1 MRDMAAT
8 ADSTFKAITPEP
20 ARTEAAPDE
29 RLFTPAFIA
38 LSLAE
43 LAYFTTA
50 GLLIP
55 ITTLFAAGP
64 LGANAL
70 GIGVT
75 VGAFAVTTVVLRPI
89 AGREADR
96 RGRRPLLIGGAFLCS
111 IAVALHVVTSDLA
124 VLVGL
129 RLLLGVAEAFFFVA
143 GFAMVA
149 DLAPPNRA
157 GEALSFN
164 SLSLYLG
171 IAIGPTIG
179 FALLAMGGF
188 GLAFAGGALL
198 SLASTVLA
206 TRIPETVSPD
216 QRHQPPTPLFN
227 RRALGP
233 SVALFSG
240 VAGMAG
246 FLAFVA
252 IYAPRVGMTDAGP
265 VLLLFGLIVVGCRI
279 AFARLPDRVPPFR
292 LAAGALGL
300 AATGL
305 VVAGLVQSVAGL
317 LVGAVVLAVGVA
329 FLTPALFTAIVA
341 RVSPSE
347 RGSAFGTASL
357 FLDFAFGG
365 GPVVLGLVAQ
375 SAGVP
380 AAFIVASVV
389 VLLGAAGTA
398 VAAISG
404 GGTPFRTRTRR
415 CQRPEGAE
423 D

>member
-1 MRDMAAT
+1 MRDLAAT
-8 ADSTFKAITPEP
+8 ADPTLEAIRAEP
-20 ARTEAAPDE
+20 VRAEPVADQ

-70 GIGVT
+70 GIGVA
-75 VGAFAVTTVVLRPI
+75 VGAFAVTTAVLRPI

-96 RGRRPLLIGGAFLCS
+96 RGRRPLLIGGALLCS
-111 IAVALHVVTSDLA
+111 IAVALHVVTTDLT
-124 VLVGL
+124 VLIGL

-179 FALLAMGGF
+179 FALLAAGGY
-188 GLAFAGGALL
+188 GLAFAGGAVL
-198 SLASTVLA
+198 SLAAGILA
-206 TRIPETVSPD
+206 TRIPETVTTE
-216 QRHQPPTPLFN
+216 RNQPPTPLFN
-227 RRALGP
+227 RHALGP
-233 SVALFSG
+233 SVALFCG

-279 AFARLPDRVPPFR
+279 VFARLPDRVPPFQ
-292 LAAGALGL
+292 LAAAALTLGAV
-300 AATGL
+300 GL

-317 LVGAVVLAVGVA
+317 LVGAAVLAVGVA
-329 FLTPALFTAIVA
+329 FLTPALFAAIVA
-341 RVSPSE
+341 RASPAE

-357 FLDFAFGG
+357 FLDLAFGG
-365 GPVVLGLVAQ
+365 GPVVLGVVAQ
-375 SAGVP
+375 AGGAP
-380 AAFIVASVV
+380 AAFIAGSLV
-389 VLLGAAGTA
+389 VLAGAAGTA
-398 VAAISG
+398 LAARG
-404 GGTPFRTRTRR
+404 RGPAAAGTV
-415 CQRPEGAE
+415 
-423 D
+423 

>member
-1 MRDMAAT
+1 MRDLAAT
-8 ADSTFKAITPEP
+8 ADSNLEAIRTEPVRTEP
-20 ARTEAAPDE
+20 AADQ

-70 GIGVT
+70 GIGIV
-75 VGAFAVTTVVLRPI
+75 VGSFAVTTVVLRPI

-96 RGRRPLLIGGAFLCS
+96 RGRRPLLIGGALLCA
-111 IAVALHVVTSDLA
+111 IAVALHAVTTDLTM
-124 VLVGL
+124 LIGL

-157 GEALSFN
+157 GEAISFN

-179 FALLAMGGF
+179 FALLSIGGF
-188 GLAFAGGALL
+188 GLAFAGGAVL
-198 SLASTVLA
+198 SLAATALA
-206 TRIPETVSPD
+206 VRIPETVAPA
-216 QRHQPPTPLFN
+216 QRNQPPTPLFN
-227 RRALGP
+227 RGAVGP
-233 SVALFSG
+233 SVALFCG
-240 VAGMAG
+240 IAGMAG

-252 IYAPRVGMTDAGP
+252 IYAPRVGMVDAGP
-265 VLLLFGLIVVGCRI
+265 VLLLFGLVVVGCRVV
-279 AFARLPDRVPPFR
+279 FARLPDRVPPFR
-292 LAAGALGL
+292 LAAAALAVTAVGL
-300 AATGL
+300 L
-305 VVAGLVQSVAGL
+305 VAGLLPSVAGL
-317 LVGAVVLAVGVA
+317 LVGATLLAVGVA
-329 FLTPALFTAIVA
+329 FTTPAIFTAIVA

-347 RGSAFGTASL
+347 RGSAFGTTSL
-357 FLDFAFGG
+357 FLDLAFGG

-375 SAGVP
+375 SAGVSG
-380 AAFIVASVV
+380 AFIVAAIVA
-389 VLLGAAGTA
+389 LLGAAGTA
-398 VAAISG
+398 AAA
-404 GGTPFRTRTRR
+404 RT
-415 CQRPEGAE
+415 ASV
-423 D
+423 